1 MSAEPLSLSQNG
13 SAKMRFVVRP
23 LRLALL
29 MCIFAAFPASGQVD
43 DGAESSIA
51 AQSRAQEKR
60 ALEALDRVPD
70 QVVRAAP
77 DLRLVA
83 SEPRLDDVPRLSVP
97 ALADRRVDPGP
108 AEAIVPRREAAA
120 ADLAEQPVALVA
132 VPAVPPP
139 ADPAIGR
146 EPVNMQAAASSI
158 RDMLQGSWQ
167 QAALVIVLAVGC
179 IWLFW
184 RLGQRSRLEM
194 AADPAPE
201 LGLTEAMIDQDEIW
215 SPAGDS
221 EAALIATLP
230 AAAAP
235 LPMPASHVPTDLT
248 GPRDGD
254 EEILL
259 LDGSEAPQFDTFHA
273 AIAAMK
279 AEMARSASFR
289 DQIDA

>member
-1 MSAEPLSLSQNG
+1 
-13 SAKMRFVVRP
+13 
-23 LRLALL
+23 
-29 MCIFAAFPASGQVD
+29 MCIFAAFPAFGQVD

-97 ALADRRVDPGP
+97 ALADRRVDPAP
-108 AEAIVPRREAAA
+108 ARTIVPRHEAAA
-120 ADLAEQPVALVA
+120 ADLVEQPVALVA
-132 VPAVPPP
+132 VPAAPPP

-167 QAALVIVLAVGC
+167 QAALVMVLAVGC

-184 RLGQRSRLEM
+184 RLGQRSRLET
-194 AADPAPE
+194 APDQAPE
-201 LGLTEAMIDQDEIW
+201 LALTEAMIDQDEIW

-230 AAAAP
+230 AVAP
-235 LPMPASHVPTDLT
+235 LPVPASNVPTGMT
-248 GPRDGD
+248 GPREDDD
-254 EEILL
+254 ELLL

-279 AEMARSASFR
+279 AEMARSAPFR